1 MQVFNKQNF
10 EIQFAQALEKL
21 STSESITKRELRDL
35 SRSILQAWHETGNV
49 IYINR
54 LLKVLTPVNKKVMIK
69 FGIHFGGFS
78 FDETLGEFTHKSKK
92 RYDKAHDLYVEFM
105 EDPNNNVWA
114 WAERHIEVSQR
125 PFAVENVEKFIKGAL
140 QKGAGVGLSQVDI
153 LKAVFKAGIDPAC
166 IVQVMDELGYEFSE
180 SDTTKDFT
188 LQDAPL

>member
-10 EIQFAQALEKL
+10 EIQFTQALEKL

>member
-1 MQVFNKQNF
+1 MQVFNKQYF
-10 EIQFAQALEKL
+10 ETIFAQSLEKL

-69 FGIHFGGFS
+69 FGVHFGGFS

-92 RYDKAHDLYVEFM
+92 RYDKAHAEYVEFM
-105 EDPNNNVWA
+105 ENPNNNVWS
-114 WAERHIEVSQR
+114 WAERHIEIQQK
-125 PFAVENVEKFIKGAL
+125 PFAVENVEKFIKTAL
-140 QKGAGVGLSQVDI
+140 HKGAGVGLSQVDI

-166 IVQVMDELGYEFSE
+166 IVQVMDELGFEFSE
-180 SDTTKDFT
+180 STEPV
-188 LQDAPL
+188 QGYEAAPM